1 MSWRAYVLL
10 ATLGLGLA
18 LLVSRFQRFP
28 GYLDSDYY
36 FGGGV
41 QLALGNGFTQPYLW
55 NYLDDPQG
63 LPHPSHSYWMPLASI
78 LTAAGMLITGKAD
91 FASGRLAFL
100 ALAAVAPVVT
110 ARLAYAFSRNHALAL
125 VSGLL
130 AVFSIYY
137 VPFMPVPDNYG
148 TYIVLGSLFFLAIGR
163 GTKTAFFATGL
174 IAGLMTL
181 ARSDGLL
188 WLGHGSCGGG
198 PGCAYLIARSG
209 CLARALAP
217 TRRRPSQVLLL
228 VALAIIGFL
237 LIMAPWFERNLRL
250 YGAPMAPGGARLLWL
265 TTYDETF
272 AYPASQLTFDRWL
285 DQGWPAILTARLS
298 ALKWN
303 LLNTFAAQGG
313 VFLFP
318 FILLGAWMH
327 RRDRRVQ
334 IALLAWAAL
343 LAVMSLVFPFAGA
356 RGGFFHAGAGI
367 QPLWWVLAPLGLD
380 AAVAAA
386 RRRGMFTPAAFTV
399 FRGALVG
406 IAVLMT
412 AVILTLRV
420 LPGWGEGEHT
430 YPRIELFLRNAGAD
444 ASEVVMARNPP
455 GYYMMTGR
463 PAIAVPYSDAADLLA
478 AAHRYGARYLV
489 IESAGAAGPIR
500 TVYEDMDSTTIEFL
514 GELDGTRIFRI
525 R

>member
-1 MSWRAYVLL
+1 LSWRAYLLL

-18 LLVSRFQRFP
+18 LLVGQFQRFP

-36 FGGGV
+36 FGGGM
-41 QLALGNGFTQPYLW
+41 QLALGNGFTEPYLW
-55 NYLDDPQG
+55 NYLDDPEG
-63 LPHPSHSYWMPLASI
+63 LPHASHSYWMPLASI
-78 LTAAGMLITGKAD
+78 LTAAGMLVTGNAD

-100 ALAAVAPVVT
+100 ALAAAAPVFT
-110 ARLAYAFSRNHALAL
+110 GRLAFAFSGNRALAL

-148 TYIVLGSLFFLAIGR
+148 SYIVLGSLFFLAIGR
-163 GTKTAFFATGL
+163 GSKAAFFATGL

-188 WLGHGSCGGG
+188 WLAMAFVAAVLGVPVES
-198 PGCAYLIARSG
+198 PGREVRSG
-209 CLARALAP
+209 IFDA
-217 TRRRPSQVLLL
+217 RRRASRAFMLM
-228 VALAIIGFL
+228 ALAITGFL
-237 LIMAPWFERNLRL
+237 LMMAPWSQRNLKL
-250 YGAPMAPGGARLLWL
+250 YGTPMAPGGARLLWL

-285 DQGWPAILTARLS
+285 DQGWASILTARLS

-318 FILLGAWMH
+318 FIVLGAWMH

-334 IALLAWAAL
+334 TALAAWAAL
-343 LAVMSLVFPFAGA
+343 LVVMSLVFPFAGA
-356 RGGFFHAGAGI
+356 RGGFFHAGASI
-367 QPLWWVLAPLGLD
+367 QPMWWILAPLGLD
-380 AAVAAA
+380 TTVAAA
-386 RRRGMFTPAAFTV
+386 RRRGMFTPQAFTV
-399 FRGALVG
+399 FRCALVG

-412 AVILTLRV
+412 AVIFTLRV

-430 YPRIELFLRNAGAD
+430 YPKIESFLTEKGAD
-444 ASEVVMARNPP
+444 PSEIVMTRNPP
-455 GYYMMTGR
+455 GYHMMTGR
-463 PAIAVPYSDAADLLA
+463 PAIAVPYSEPEGILA
-478 AAHRYGARYLV
+478 AAIRYDARYLV

-500 TVYEDMDSTTIEFL
+500 TVYEDVDSTTFELL

>member
-1 MSWRAYVLL
+1 LLL
-10 ATLGLGLA
+10 AILGLGLA
-18 LLVSRFQRFP
+18 LLVGQFQPFP

-41 QLALGNGFTQPYLW
+41 QLAIGNGFTQPYLW

-78 LTAAGMLITGKAD
+78 LTASGMMLTGKTD

-100 ALAAVAPVVT
+100 ALAAAAPVFT
-110 ARLAYAFSRNHALAL
+110 GQLAYAFSRNRVLAL

-148 TYIVLGSLFFLAIGR
+148 PYIVLGSLFFLGIGR
-163 GTKTAFFATGL
+163 GTKGAFFAIGL
-174 IAGLMTL
+174 TVGLMTL

-188 WLGHGSCGGG
+188 WLVMAGVAAVLGVPAASAGVES
-198 PGCAYLIARSG
+198 PTAVSG
-209 CLARALAP
+209 TLRRASRA
-217 TRRRPSQVLLL
+217 LLL
-228 VALAIIGFL
+228 VTLATVGFL
-237 LIMAPWFERNLRL
+237 LIMGPWFQRNLGL

-272 AYPASQLTFDRWL
+272 AYPATQLTFDRWL
-285 DQGWPAILTARLS
+285 SQGWAPILTARLS

-318 FILLGAWMH
+318 FIVMGAWVH

-356 RGGFFHAGAGI
+356 RGGFFHAGAAI
-367 QPLWWVLAPLGLD
+367 QPMWWTLAPLGLD
-380 AAVAAA
+380 ATVAAA
-386 RRRGMFTPAAFTV
+386 RRRGMFTPQAFMV
-399 FRGALVG
+399 FRGAFVG

-412 AVILTLRV
+412 AVIFTLRI

-430 YPRIELFLRNAGAD
+430 YPEIESYLRRTGAD
-444 ASEVVMARNPP
+444 PSQIVMVRNPP

-463 PAIAVPYSDAADLLA
+463 PAIAAPFSEPADLLA
-478 AAHRYGARYLV
+478 AARRYDARYLV
-489 IESAGAAGPIR
+489 LESAGAAGPIR
-500 TVYEDMDSTTIEFL
+500 IVYDDLESTTFEFL

-525 R
+525 P

>member
-1 MSWRAYVLL
+1 MLL
-10 ATLGLGLA
+10 AILGLA
-18 LLVSRFQRFP
+18 LAVLVGQFQRFP

-41 QLALGNGFTQPYLW
+41 ELALGNGFTQPYLW

-78 LTAAGMLITGKAD
+78 LTASGMLVTGRFD

-100 ALAAVAPVVT
+100 VLAAAAPVLT
-110 ARLAYAFSRNHALAL
+110 GRLAYAFSKNGALAL

-130 AVFSIYY
+130 GVFSIYY

-148 TYIVLGSLFFLAIGR
+148 LYIVLGSLFFLGIGR
-163 GTKTAFFATGL
+163 GTKPAFFALG
-174 IAGLMTL
+174 IIGGLMTL

-188 WLGHGSCGGG
+188 WLLMAAAAAVLSAKVASPLGELPVGKSESRRRAG
-198 PGCAYLIARSG
+198 
-209 CLARALAP
+209 RAL
-217 TRRRPSQVLLL
+217 LLIG
-228 VALAIIGFL
+228 LATIGFL
-237 LIMAPWFERNLRL
+237 LIMAPWFMRNLGL
-250 YGAPMAPGGARLLWL
+250 YGTPLAPGGARLLWL

-285 DQGWPAILTARLS
+285 DQGWAAILGARLA

-303 LLNTFAAQGG
+303 LLNAFAAQGG

-318 FILLGAWMH
+318 FILLGAWLH
-327 RRDRRVQ
+327 RRDKRVQ
-334 IALLAWAAL
+334 IAVAAWAL
-343 LAVMSLVFPFAGA
+343 LLLVMSLVFPFAGA
-356 RGGFFHAGAGI
+356 RGGFFHAGAAI
-367 QPLWWVLAPLGLD
+367 QPMWWILAPLGLD
-380 AAVAAA
+380 GAVAAA

-399 FRGALVG
+399 FRAAFVG
-406 IAVLMT
+406 IAVVMT
-412 AVILTLRV
+412 AVIFALRI

-430 YPRIELFLRNAGAD
+430 YPEIESFLRDNGAD
-444 ASEVVMARNPP
+444 AGEIVMTRNPP

-463 PAIAVPYSDAADLLA
+463 PAIAVPYSEPADLLA
-478 AAHRYGARYLV
+478 AARRYDARYLV
-489 IESAGAAGPIR
+489 IENAGAAGPIR
-500 TVYEDMDSTTIEFL
+500 TVYEDLTSTTFEFL

>member
-1 MSWRAYVLL
+1 V
-10 ATLGLGLA
+10 GQ
-18 LLVSRFQRFP
+18 FQRFP

-55 NYLDDPQG
+55 NYLDEPQG

-100 ALAAVAPVVT
+100 ALAAAAPVVT
-110 ARLAYAFSRNHALAL
+110 GRLAYAFSKSRALAL

-148 TYIVLGSLFFLAIGR
+148 PYIVLGSLFFLAIGR
-163 GTKTAFFATGL
+163 GTKAAFVATGL

-188 WLGHGSCGGG
+188 WLVMALVAAVLSAPASSPGGKLPTG
-198 PGCAYLIARSG
+198 IPD
-209 CLARALAP
+209 
-217 TRRRPSQVLLL
+217 TRRRSNRVLLL
-228 VALAIIGFL
+228 MALATLGFL
-237 LIMAPWFERNLRL
+237 LTMAPWFQRNLRL
-250 YGAPMAPGGARLLWL
+250 YGTPMAPGGARLLWL

-272 AYPASQLTFDRWL
+272 AYPASQLTLDRWL
-285 DQGWPAILTARLS
+285 DQGWAAILAARLS

-303 LLNTFAAQGG
+303 LLNAFAAQGG

-318 FILLGAWMH
+318 FILLGAWIH

-334 IALLAWAAL
+334 IAVVAWAAL
-343 LAVMSLVFPFAGA
+343 LVVMSLVFPFAGA

-367 QPLWWVLAPLGLD
+367 QPVWWTLAPLGLD
-380 AAVAAA
+380 AAVVAA
-386 RRRGMFTPAAFTV
+386 RRRGMFTPQAFTV
-399 FRGALVG
+399 FRGAFVG

-412 AVILTLRV
+412 AVIFTLRI
-420 LPGWGEGEHT
+420 LPGWGEGEHA
-430 YPRIELFLRNAGAD
+430 YPKIELFLRHAGAD
-444 ASEVVMARNPP
+444 ASEIVMARNPP

-463 PAIAVPYSDAADLLA
+463 RAIAVPYSEAADLLA

-500 TVYEDMDSTTIEFL
+500 SVYEDLYSTTFEFL
-514 GELDGTRIFRI
+514 GEMDGTRIFRI